1 MRVLRLC
8 SVYEAAPD
16 SLAASSGFDAI
27 GGMQVHTAALTAE
40 LDARGVDQV
49 VVTAFRP
56 ANPRT
61 EPVGTSGRVVRVGI
75 PIGHVRQLYGFAAVP
90 AIVRVG
96 PVDVVHA
103 HLGED
108 LAVAPLAR
116 WAAVRSRAP
125 LTVTVHCSPR
135 HTVVPHDLRSGIL
148 NTVGALAESALIR
161 AADAVMVLTDQL
173 ARRLA
178 RSGIPASRIRVIPV
192 GIALDAFRRPRPRP
206 DAMDGRRWIV
216 YAGRLVPEKG
226 VRDLL
231 EAFVELR
238 VLDVALMLVG
248 DGPDRS
254 ELESLA
260 RRLGVGSRVRFTG
273 AVPNEVAAAYLQ
285 HADVAVL
292 PSWYEERGRVLVE
305 AMAAGTPVVATR
317 TGGIPDTVRD
327 GENGLL
333 VSPRAPRNLAATIHR
348 VLSNEGLAAS
358 LVAAGRLT
366 AAAHGLDALADETL
380 TAYCASLSLAAQRA
394 RHRVRAVSAP

>member
-8 SVYEAAPD
+8 SAYEAAPD
-16 SLAASSGFDAI
+16 SLTASSGFDAI

-40 LDARGVDQV
+40 LDARGIDQI

-56 ANPRT
+56 SNPRT
-61 EPVGTSGRVVRVGI
+61 ETVGTSSRVVRVGI
-75 PIGHVRQLYGFAAVP
+75 PIGHVRQLYGLAAVP
-90 AIVRVG
+90 EIVRAG

-108 LAVAPLAR
+108 LAIAPLAR
-116 WAAVRSRAP
+116 WAAGRSRAP
-125 LTVTVHCSPR
+125 LAVTVHCSPR

-148 NTVGALAESALIR
+148 NTVGAVAESALIR

-173 ARRLA
+173 ARRLE
-178 RSGIPASRIRVIPV
+178 RSGVPGSRIRVIPV
-192 GIALDAFRRPRPRP
+192 GIALDVFRKPRPRP
-206 DAMDGRRWIV
+206 EAMDGRRWIV
-216 YAGRLVPEKG
+216 YAGRLVREKG

-231 EAFVELR
+231 DAFAELR
-238 VLDVALMLVG
+238 VLDTALMLVG
-248 DGPDRS
+248 DGPDHS

-260 RRLGVGSRVRFTG
+260 WRLGVSSRVRFTG
-273 AVPNEVAAAYLQ
+273 AVPNEATAAYLQ

-317 TGGIPDTVRD
+317 TGGIPDTVRN

-333 VSPRAPRNLAATIHR
+333 VSPRDPRNLAATIHR
-348 VLSNEGLAAS
+348 VLSNERLATS
-358 LVAAGRLT
+358 LVAAGRVT
-366 AAAHGLDALADETL
+366 AAGHGLDFLTDETVI
-380 TAYCASLSLAAQRA
+380 AYGASLAVAAQRA
-394 RHRVRAVSAP
+394 RHRVEAVNFP